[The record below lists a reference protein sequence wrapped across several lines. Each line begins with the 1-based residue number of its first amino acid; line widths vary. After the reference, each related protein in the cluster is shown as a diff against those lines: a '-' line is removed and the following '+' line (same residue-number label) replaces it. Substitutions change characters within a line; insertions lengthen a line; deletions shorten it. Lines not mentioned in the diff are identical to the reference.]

1 MISSPLELIKMLK
14 NTKGLF
20 VTCPGCGDERPI
32 NRVDLCTES
41 SLSKRILR
49 YMEERKI
56 QIGESKVELEELK
69 RKPVHLVKTTASVNV
84 GKIIERFFPLLKGF
98 EFAPLDCKTFQ
109 DPIDYL
115 VFHGL
120 SKGTVTNIE
129 FGDVKSGQA
138 RLSSVQR
145 DVKRVI
151 EAGKISVHLLGGQ
164 NA

>member
-69 RKPVHLVKTTASVNV
+69 RKQ
-84 GKIIERFFPLLKGF
+84 GKDNNEEQ
-98 EFAPLDCKTFQ
+98 EFALD
-109 DPIDYL
+109 
-115 VFHGL
+115 G
-120 SKGTVTNIE
+120 
-129 FGDVKSGQA
+129 
-138 RLSSVQR
+138 
-145 DVKRVI
+145 VI
-151 EAGKISVHLLGGQ
+151 NRYHRHFSWASRS
-164 NA
+164 NYC